1 MSLKEQQ
8 SHLQQQL
15 GNTET
20 HLMEVKREL
29 EEKVIQ
35 VTKKYLYYLLQSR
48 EKGKTF
54 LRIPVSLVIPYLF
67 CQVKK
72 NRFFSIPGAVYDH
85 KIHKV
90 VTESGQHSV
99 TSS

>member
-20 HLMEVKREL
+20 HLIEVKREL

-35 VTKKYLYYLLQSR
+35 VRKLPMYCVDITRCRAQTTVKLSSGYQWHWLIKPS
-48 EKGKTF
+48 
-54 LRIPVSLVIPYLF
+54 SF
-67 CQVKK
+67 CQVKID
-72 NRFFSIPGAVYDH
+72 RFLQLLALFITLTF
-85 KIHKV
+85 IHL
-90 VTESGQHSV
+90 Q
-99 TSS
+99 